1 MTDKEKAEAWAS
13 KLIEEWKEQNQDRWV
28 EAYKDFIISG
38 RFEIHIDSE
47 GNIKENEEDT
57 P

>member
-13 KLIEEWKEQNQDRWV
+13 KLIGEWKEQNQDRWV